1 MERFGK
7 QASVMV
13 SLLLIAGLLL
23 AIQLVG
29 GLDALLFTN
38 YGQTILVKLLLVICV
53 MKIAATHK
61 LKLVPQLKN
70 SDGRKT
76 LSKSISIEMFVAI
89 AILSVTAVLTSIVGP
104 VN

>member
-1 MERFGK
+1 
-7 QASVMV
+7 
-13 SLLLIAGLLL
+13 
-23 AIQLVG
+23 
-29 GLDALLFTN
+29 
-38 YGQTILVKLLLVICV
+38 

-70 SDGRKT
+70 NDGRKT